1 MKRYVALLFFALA
14 ATVPAFAQQPI
25 GSAGWLNT
33 RCIEA
38 QAVHITDQTA
48 NQTAMHV
55 GQCDG
60 FMIGWRDGV
69 VGLYVLDNGKPFQIL
84 LADGVTVGQM
94 ERVFISYMAKH
105 PELENKTGDSALTRA
120 LIDVGLLVTK
130 PVPVSITAH

>member
-1 MKRYVALLFFALA
+1 MKRYVALLFLALA
-14 ATVPAFAQQPI
+14 ATVPTFAQQPI

-33 RCIEA
+33 RCIED
-38 QAVHITDQTA
+38 QAIATDQTA
-48 NQTAMHV
+48 IDV
-55 GQCDG
+55 GQCEG

-84 LADGVTVGQM
+84 LTDGVTVGQM

-105 PELENKTGDSALTRA
+105 PELENKTGDFALTRA
-120 LIDVGLLVTK
+120 LVDVGLLVTK

>member
-1 MKRYVALLFFALA
+1 MKRYITLLFLALA
-14 ATVPAFAQQPI
+14 ATVPTFAQQPI

-33 RCIEA
+33 RCIES
-38 QAVHITDQTA
+38 QAAIVTDQTA
-48 NQTAMHV
+48 MDV
-55 GQCDG
+55 GLCDG

-120 LIDVGLLVTK
+120 LVEVGLVVTK

>member
-1 MKRYVALLFFALA
+1 MKRYVALLFLALA
-14 ATVPAFAQQPI
+14 ATVPTFAQQPI

-38 QAVHITDQTA
+38 QAVDITDQTA
-48 NQTAMHV
+48 MDV
-55 GQCDG
+55 GLCHG
-60 FMIGWRDGV
+60 FMVGWQAGA

-84 LADGVTVGQM
+84 LTDGVTVGQM

-105 PELENKTGDSALTRA
+105 PELENQTGDLALTRA
-120 LIDVGLLVTK
+120 LVEVGLVVTK

>member
-1 MKRYVALLFFALA
+1 MKRYVALLFLALA

-33 RCIEA
+33 RCIES
-38 QAVHITDQTA
+38 QAAIVTDQTA
-48 NQTAMHV
+48 MDV
-55 GQCDG
+55 GLCDG

-69 VGLYVLDNGKPFQIL
+69 VGLLILDNGKPFQIL
-84 LADGVTVGQM
+84 LTDGVTVGQM

-105 PELENKTGDSALTRA
+105 PELENQTGDLALTRA
-120 LIDVGLLVTK
+120 LVEVGLVVTK

>member
-1 MKRYVALLFFALA
+1 MKRYVAPLFLALA
-14 ATVPAFAQQPI
+14 ATVPTFAQQPI

-38 QAVHITDQTA
+38 QAVITDQTA
-48 NQTAMHV
+48 MDV
-55 GQCDG
+55 GECDG
-60 FMIGWRDGV
+60 FMIGWRTGV
-69 VGLYVLDNGKPFQIL
+69 VGLSILDNGKPFQIL
-84 LADGVTVGQM
+84 LTDGVTVGQM

-105 PELENKTGDSALTRA
+105 PELENKTGDLALTRA